1 MQVDKYE
8 LLEQEAVKF
17 LDTVS
22 KNVERIREAKGMTKL
37 DVSRELGFLYADHYS
52 RMELRS
58 NDKHFNLKHIYKL
71 SQILD
76 VDISELVSN

>member
-22 KNVERIREAKGMTKL
+22 KNVERIREDKGMTKL

-71 SQILD
+71 SKILD
-76 VDISELVSN
+76 VDISELVAE

>member
-1 MQVDKYE
+1 VDKYE

-22 KNVERIREAKGMTKL
+22 KNVERIREDKGMTKL

-71 SQILD
+71 SKILD
-76 VDISELVSN
+76 VDISELVAE